1 MVFSSIMFIFIF
13 LPAVLVFYYLF
24 KPARN
29 IILLIGSLL
38 FYAWGEPV
46 YVILLLFSAT
56 FNYIIGID
64 IDHARKIGR
73 NPRQN
78 LIFAIIVNVFVL
90 SFFKYYGFIID
101 TLNYISGSNI
111 HYTELALPIGV
122 SFYTFQA
129 LSYIVDV
136 YRGIVRP
143 QKNYIK
149 FAEYISMFPQ
159 LIAGPIVKYKDIA
172 LQLEHR
178 YVTLEKF
185 GKGAQYFIF
194 GLAKKVLLANNLGLL
209 YSQVS
214 DLPKAEFSTL
224 TAWIGIIAYTLQ
236 IYFDFSGYSDM
247 ATGLGKMMGF
257 EFLKNFNYP
266 YISKSITEFWRRWH
280 ISLSTWFREY
290 IYIPMGG
297 NRVNTLK
304 HIRNIFI
311 VWFLTGLWHGSSWNF
326 VFWGLYYCVFL
337 LLEKY
342 LLAETLS
349 RLPSLIKSLYTMI
362 IVIIGWVFFSIPSM
376 SDALSYIAVM
386 FGHSDAGLI
395 DTTLLYYLKSN
406 AVLLVI
412 SIMAAKPE
420 PAERFKKFAESH
432 NALGILFLVLI
443 FILCISF
450 LVYDSYNPFLY
461 FRF

>member
-13 LPAVLVFYYLF
+13 LPAVLVLYYLF

-376 SDALSYIAVM
+376 SDLSIKPIASTPSRLEN
-386 FGHSDAGLI
+386 FSPPPPQP
-395 DTTLLYYLKSN
+395 TTINGFKS
-406 AVLLVI
+406 
-412 SIMAAKPE
+412 
-420 PAERFKKFAESH
+420 
-432 NALGILFLVLI
+432 
-443 FILCISF
+443 
-450 LVYDSYNPFLY
+450 
-461 FRF
+461 

>member
-13 LPAVLVFYYLF
+13 LPAVLVLYYLF

-386 FGHSDAGLI
+386 FGHSDAELI

>member
-13 LPAVLVFYYLF
+13 LPAVLVLYYLF

-349 RLPSLIKSLYTMI
+349 RLSNLIKNLYTI
-362 IVIIGWVFFSIPSM
+362 TSKIGRASCR
-376 SDALSYIAVM
+376 
-386 FGHSDAGLI
+386 
-395 DTTLLYYLKSN
+395 
-406 AVLLVI
+406 
-412 SIMAAKPE
+412 
-420 PAERFKKFAESH
+420 ER
-432 NALGILFLVLI
+432 V
-443 FILCISF
+443 
-450 LVYDSYNPFLY
+450 
-461 FRF
+461 